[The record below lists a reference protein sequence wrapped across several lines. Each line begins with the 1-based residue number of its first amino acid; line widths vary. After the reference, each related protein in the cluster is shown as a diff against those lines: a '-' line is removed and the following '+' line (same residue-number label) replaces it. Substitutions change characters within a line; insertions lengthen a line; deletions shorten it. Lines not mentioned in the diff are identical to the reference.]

1 MIAGLRPV
9 DAGRAIDQRPLGG
22 YQRWLVFLTALTI
35 VFDGIDNQLLG
46 VTIPSIMADWHVPR
60 SAFAPIVALGYL
72 GMMIGGAVAGLAGD
86 RFGRRSALLGCMVI
100 FGGATL
106 AVSTAGSVGA
116 LATLRLVAG
125 IGLGGAMPN
134 AAALAAEFVPVARRA
149 IAVTLTIV
157 CVPLGATLAGLIAI
171 PALPAFGWRALFVLG
186 GVVPIVAA
194 LVLFWLLPES
204 PRYLAGRPERWEE
217 LRRLLRRMGHP
228 VEADATFHSE
238 TGPEEQQQTRAPLAT
253 ILEPGYRRDSLA
265 LWAAFFSC
273 LLSVYMVFSWL
284 PTILTSAGLGAS
296 VASSGITLFN
306 LGGVAGAVGGG
317 FLIGRFGSRPTMLT
331 ITGLAIVGAIVLSLM
346 SITSQT
352 SVTRDPRDARLHR
365 RDDQRRANDD
375 VRAGRACLPHR
386 DARDRCRRGSVDRTR
401 RRDPERLCGPLGA
414 RLSRQHIV
422 LRLDGCRAV
431 RDVRRAGVGAAAR
444 GAGGV
449 GELSASAASSHALSA
464 LASLALASCDVR
476 STERRARP
484 EPTEPDPCHILL
496 RCPP

>member
-9 DAGRAIDQRPLGG
+9 DAGRAIDQGPWGG

-86 RFGRRSALLGCMVI
+86 RFGRRSALLVCMVI

-149 IAVTLTIV
+149 LAVTLTIV

-217 LRRLLRRMGHP
+217 LKRLLRRMGHP

-238 TGPEEQQQTRAPLAT
+238 TGPEEQRQTRAPLAT
-253 ILEPGYRRDSLA
+253 ILEPA
-265 LWAAFFSC
+265 LQARQPR
-273 LLSVYMVFSWL
+273 VV
-284 PTILTSAGLGAS
+284 
-296 VASSGITLFN
+296 
-306 LGGVAGAVGGG
+306 GGVLLVPAVGLHGVQLAPNDTDECRPG
-317 FLIGRFGSRPTMLT
+317 FIGCEQRHH
-331 ITGLAIVGAIVLSLM
+331 IVQPGWS
-346 SITSQT
+346 
-352 SVTRDPRDARLHR
+352 
-365 RDDQRRANDD
+365 
-375 VRAGRACLPHR
+375 GW
-386 DARDRCRRGSVDRTR
+386 R
-401 RRDPERLCGPLGA
+401 RRR
-414 RLSRQHIV
+414 RLS
-422 LRLDGCRAV
+422 DRAF
-431 RDVRRAGVGAAAR
+431 RITPDNAHDHGPGDRRR
-444 GAGGV
+444 
-449 GELSASAASSHALSA
+449 H
-464 LASLALASCDVR
+464 
-476 STERRARP
+476 RA
-484 EPTEPDPCHILL
+484 EPDVDHVADI
-496 RCPP
+496 R

>member
-1 MIAGLRPV
+1 
-9 DAGRAIDQRPLGG
+9 
-22 YQRWLVFLTALTI
+22 
-35 VFDGIDNQLLG
+35 
-46 VTIPSIMADWHVPR
+46 
-60 SAFAPIVALGYL
+60 
-72 GMMIGGAVAGLAGD
+72 
-86 RFGRRSALLGCMVI
+86 
-100 FGGATL
+100 
-106 AVSTAGSVGA
+106 
-116 LATLRLVAG
+116 
-125 IGLGGAMPN
+125 MPN

-171 PALPAFGWRALFVLG
+171 PAIPTIGWRALFVLG

-204 PRYLAGRPERWEE
+204 PRYLAGRSERWEE

-228 VEADATFHSE
+228 VEADAIFQSE

-253 ILEPGYRRDSLA
+253 ILEPCYRRDSLA

-306 LGGVAGAVGGG
+306 LGGVAGAVSGG

-352 SVTRDPRDARLHR
+352 SVFQILAMLAFTGGMINAAQTTMFALAPTSTPPRCARP
-365 RDDQRRANDD
+365 
-375 VRAGRACLPHR
+375 VSSGT
-386 DARDRCRRGSVDRTR
+386 VDRTR
-401 RRDPERLCGPLGA
+401 RRDPEVCGPVGA
-414 RLSRQHIV
+414 RLSRSTSFFGLMAIALSV
-422 LRLDGCRAV
+422 TFVALAP
-431 RDVRRAGVGAAAR
+431 VRRHV
-444 GAGGV
+444 
-449 GELSASAASSHALSA
+449 EK
-464 LASLALASCDVR
+464 
-476 STERRARP
+476 E
-484 EPTEPDPCHILL
+484 
-496 RCPP
+496 